1 MNGTPPIR
9 RSPSISKKES
19 FKMSKSSKSSKSV
32 QVSASVDG
40 IAVDAKIVKPWVCK
54 AQFIEPELGERVKS
68 QSAIVRASALEFGR
82 LLLQAEQVTEIST
95 FGIVNWLRYWGV
107 SDASKASVSNAIRL
121 AKSVVAC
128 ESNGLPPI
136 GDRVSRIL
144 ASTCK
149 ENRDANTGA
158 SQRLESATKAQIQSA
173 IIECQK
179 RADDAKE
186 SAKQSER
193 ESATIVASAKSAPS
207 APSAPSAKCDPADFI
222 KVWKG
227 DAMSFILTAD
237 DSQLQHLAQVC
248 STLLNSIDG
257 RLKTK

>member
-1 MNGTPPIR
+1 
-9 RSPSISKKES
+9 
-19 FKMSKSSKSSKSV
+19 MSKSAKSQKSV

-107 SDASKASVSNAIRL
+107 SKASVSNAIRL

-144 ASTCK
+144 ASACK

-193 ESATIVASAKSAPS
+193 ESATIDSKPTGDTSKSNASADPIDFVKNWKSE
-207 APSAPSAKCDPADFI
+207 
-222 KVWKG
+222 
-227 DAMSFILTAD
+227 AMSFILSAD
-237 DSQLQHLAQVC
+237 QFQLVHLMQVC
-248 STLLNSIDG
+248 STLIEASDG
-257 RLKTK
+257 RLTPDSRKSMIPSTVKSTKESKAK

>member
-1 MNGTPPIR
+1 
-9 RSPSISKKES
+9 
-19 FKMSKSSKSSKSV
+19 MSKSAKSQKSV

-82 LLLQAEQVTEIST
+82 LLLQAEQITDIST

-144 ASTCK
+144 ASACK

-193 ESATIVASAKSAPS
+193 ESATIDSKPTGDTSKSNASADPIDFVKNWKSE
-207 APSAPSAKCDPADFI
+207 
-222 KVWKG
+222 
-227 DAMSFILTAD
+227 AMSFILSAD
-237 DSQLQHLAQVC
+237 QFQLVHLMQVC
-248 STLLNSIDG
+248 STLIEASDG
-257 RLKTK
+257 RLTPDSRKSMIPSTVKSTKESKAK